1 MSDRTSQALE
11 ILERLIAFDT
21 TSYKSNLALIDYVAD
36 YLTGHGIPSNIISDE
51 TGNKAN
57 LYATI
62 GRRDIGGIAL
72 SGHTDVVPVEGQDW
86 SSDPFSLT
94 RRDGRLFGRGTTDM
108 KGFIACALAMVP
120 DMLDRPLSLPIHIAC
135 SYDEEVGCVGVHGI
149 VGHIRHDGVAPRVV
163 IVGEPTDMKVVNA
176 HKGCYGV
183 NTTFTGLEAH
193 SSATH
198 AGVNAVAYAAEAI
211 VFLQQ
216 LGEEMKARAPEDD
229 RFDPPFSTVHV
240 GVVHGGTARNII
252 PRECQVKWEVRAL
265 PGSGEE
271 VEVRE
276 RFDAFVAQNLLPR
289 MQAVHAGAG
298 VSSEVIAHVPPL
310 APEADSAA
318 ETLVKMLTGTN
329 QSHAVSYCTE
339 GGVFQHDGM
348 SAVICGPGNILQ
360 AHKPDEYIEASQIDA
375 CVDFIGKLLDHL
387 TES

>member
-1 MSDRTSQALE
+1 MSDRTNRALD

-62 GRRDIGGIAL
+62 GRTDVGGIAL

-86 SSDPFSLT
+86 SSDPFAVT
-94 RRDGRLFGRGTTDM
+94 RRDGRLYGRGTADM
-108 KGFIACALAMVP
+108 KSFIACALAMVP
-120 DMLDRPLSLPIHIAC
+120 EMVDRDLSLPIHIAC
-135 SYDEEVGCVGVHGI
+135 SYDEEVGCIGVHGI
-149 VGHIRHDGVAPRVV
+149 VNHIQHDGVAPRIVV
-163 IVGEPTDMKVVNA
+163 IGEPTEMQVVDA

-211 VFLQQ
+211 MFLQQ
-216 LGEEMKARAPEDD
+216 MGEELKARMPDD
-229 RFDPPFSTVHV
+229 ARFDPPFSTVHV

-252 PRECQVKWEVRAL
+252 PRQCEVKWEVRAL
-265 PGSGEE
+265 PGSGEDQ
-271 VEVRE
+271 EVRA
-276 RFDAFVAQNLLPR
+276 RFDAFIAESILPR
-289 MQAVHAGAG
+289 MQAVHPGAG
-298 VSSEVIAHVPPL
+298 VSSEVIAQVVPL
-310 APEADSAA
+310 APQAESPA

-339 GGVFQHDGM
+339 GGVFQHAGM
-348 SAVICGPGNILQ
+348 SAVVCGPGNILQ
-360 AHKPDEYIEASQIDA
+360 AHKPDEFIEAGQIDA
-375 CVDFIGKLLDHL
+375 CLDFMAKLIDHL
-387 TES
+387 EE

>member
-1 MSDRTSQALE
+1 MSDRTNRALD

-21 TSYKSNLALIDYVAD
+21 TSFRSNLALIDYVAD

-57 LYATI
+57 LYATV
-62 GRRDIGGIAL
+62 GRTDIGGIAL

-86 SSDPFSLT
+86 SSDPFALT

-108 KGFIACALAMVP
+108 KSFIACTLAMVP
-120 DMLDRPLSLPIHIAC
+120 EMVDRTLSRPIHIAC
-135 SYDEEVGCVGVHGI
+135 SYDEEVGCIGVHGI
-149 VGHIRHDGVAPRVV
+149 VSHIRHDGVAPQIVV
-163 IVGEPTDMKVVNA
+163 IGEPTEMQVVNA

-198 AGVNAVAYAAEAI
+198 VGVNAVAYAAEAI
-211 VFLQQ
+211 MFLQQ
-216 LGEEMKARAPEDD
+216 MGEELKARTPEDD
-229 RFDPPFSTVHV
+229 RFNPPYSTVHV

-265 PGSGEE
+265 PGSGEDE
-271 VEVRE
+271 EVRE
-276 RFDAFVAQNLLPR
+276 RFDAFVAETILPR
-289 MQAVHAGAG
+289 MQDVHAGAS
-298 VSSEVIAHVPPL
+298 VSSEVVAHVVPL
-310 APEADSAA
+310 APDADSAA

-339 GGVFQHDGM
+339 GGVFQHAGM
-348 SAVICGPGNILQ
+348 PAVVCGPGNILQ
-360 AHKPDEYIEASQIDA
+360 AHKPDEYIEAGQIDA
-375 CVDFIGKLLDHL
+375 CLGFVDKLIDHL
-387 TES
+387 TV